1 MGDVLG
7 QDSAMKQ
14 RFGLG
19 VGLLLLG
26 TAVGAF
32 VASGASARPLRAE
45 ISLAKPAPVGTAET
59 DAEPVVMSA
68 HIDERAD
75 RTRFIVELSDPV
87 KVRVFTLANPNRV
100 VIDMPEMLWRPTS
113 EDRPSGKGA
122 VGSYRYGLFRPG
134 NSRFVIDLRRPA
146 KISEPL
152 ILPPQAGN
160 GFRIVLDL
168 LPTTQ
173 AKFASTAGWPADL
186 RAREAA
192 AERLATA
199 TPPGSTTSA
208 DAVAERRVVVLD
220 AGHGGIDAGASGVD
234 GVVEKDLVL
243 DEVLRLRKKLLRRG
257 YSVHLTRDSDLYIPL
272 LERVNVARA
281 LHADL
286 FVSLHADSNSDPSVY
301 GASVYT
307 LSEAGSDREAAALA
321 RKENLSDVIAGVDL
335 SGQNSPVA
343 SILIGLAQRDTMNR
357 SVRFAQ
363 SAVAQLAH
371 VTDILPR
378 DPHRSAGFVV
388 LKAPD
393 VPAVLIELGYLSNPR
408 DCAQMA
414 TDSWRDRV
422 ASVLANAVDKQLR
435 TATPVTATA
444 QETE

>member
-1 MGDVLG
+1 
-7 QDSAMKQ
+7 
-14 RFGLG
+14 
-19 VGLLLLG
+19 
-26 TAVGAF
+26 
-32 VASGASARPLRAE
+32 
-45 ISLAKPAPVGTAET
+45 
-59 DAEPVVMSA
+59 MSA

-87 KVRVFTLANPNRV
+87 KIRVFTLANPNRV
-100 VIDMPEMLWRPTS
+100 VIDMPEMLWRLTS
-113 EDRPSGKGA
+113 EDRPSGKGT

-134 NSRFVIDLRRPA
+134 NSRFVIDLRGPA

-152 ILPPQAGN
+152 MLPPQAGN

-168 LPTTQ
+168 QPTTQ
-173 AKFASTAGWPADL
+173 GKFASTAGWPADL
-186 RAREAA
+186 RAREAT
-192 AERLATA
+192 AERLETA
-199 TPPGSTTSA
+199 TPPGSATSA
-208 DAVAERRVVVLD
+208 DAVSERRVVVLD

-234 GVVEKDLVL
+234 GVIEKDLVL

-414 TDSWRDRV
+414 TESWRDRV
-422 ASVLANAVDKQLR
+422 ASALANAVDRQLR
-435 TATPVTATA
+435 TVAPVTETA

>member
-1 MGDVLG
+1 M
-7 QDSAMKQ
+7 
-14 RFGLG
+14 
-19 VGLLLLG
+19 
-26 TAVGAF
+26 
-32 VASGASARPLRAE
+32 
-45 ISLAKPAPVGTAET
+45 
-59 DAEPVVMSA
+59 
-68 HIDERAD
+68 
-75 RTRFIVELSDPV
+75 
-87 KVRVFTLANPNRV
+87 
-100 VIDMPEMLWRPTS
+100 
-113 EDRPSGKGA
+113 
-122 VGSYRYGLFRPG
+122 
-134 NSRFVIDLRRPA
+134 
-146 KISEPL
+146 
-152 ILPPQAGN
+152 LPPQAGN

-168 LPTTQ
+168 QPTSQ
-173 AKFASTAGWPADL
+173 GKFASTAGWPADL
-186 RAREAA
+186 RAREAT

-199 TPPGSTTSA
+199 SPPGSTTSA
-208 DAVAERRVVVLD
+208 DAVSERRVVVLD

-234 GVVEKDLVL
+234 GVLEKDLVL

-307 LSEAGSDREAAALA
+307 LSVAGSDREAAALA

-371 VTDILPR
+371 VTDVLPR

-393 VPAVLIELGYLSNPR
+393 VPAVLIELGYLSSPR

-414 TDSWRDRV
+414 TESWRDRV
-422 ASVLANAVDKQLR
+422 ASALANAVDRQLR
-435 TATPVTATA
+435 TVAPVTETA

>member
-1 MGDVLG
+1 MGDALG
-7 QDSAMKQ
+7 QDSAMIQ

-45 ISLAKPAPVGTAET
+45 ISLAKPAPLGTAET
-59 DAEPVVMSA
+59 DAEPVVMSV

-87 KVRVFTLANPNRV
+87 KIRVFTLANPNRV
-100 VIDMPEMLWRPTS
+100 VIDMPEMLWRLTS

-168 LPTTQ
+168 QPTTQ
-173 AKFASTAGWPADL
+173 GKFASTAGWPADL
-186 RAREAA
+186 RAREAT
-192 AERLATA
+192 AERLETA
-199 TPPGSTTSA
+199 TPPGSATSA
-208 DAVAERRVVVLD
+208 DAVSERRVVVLD

-234 GVVEKDLVL
+234 GVIEKDLVL

-414 TDSWRDRV
+414 TESWRDRV
-422 ASVLANAVDKQLR
+422 ASALANAVDRQLR
-435 TATPVTATA
+435 TVAPVTETA

>member
-1 MGDVLG
+1 MTH
-7 QDSAMKQ
+7 

-19 VGLLLLG
+19 MGLLLLG
-26 TAVGAF
+26 TTLAAF
-32 VASGASARPLRAE
+32 SGSGASARPLRAE
-45 ISLAKPAPVGTAET
+45 LPSTKTLPMGTADT
-59 DAEPVVMSA
+59 GAEPVVMSA
-68 HIDERAD
+68 RIDERAD

-87 KVRVFTLANPNRV
+87 KIRVFTLASPDRV
-100 VIDMPEMLWRPTS
+100 VIDMPEMLWRITS
-113 EDRPSGKGA
+113 EDRPSGRGA
-122 VGSYRYGLFRPG
+122 VRSYRYGLFRPG
-134 NSRFVIDLRRPA
+134 NSRFVIDLRQPA
-146 KISEPL
+146 KLLEPV
-152 ILPPQAGN
+152 ILAPQRGD

-173 AKFASTAGWPADL
+173 ARFASTAGWPADL
-186 RAREAA
+186 RAREAT
-192 AERLATA
+192 AERLATT
-199 TPPGSTTSA
+199 TPPASATSA
-208 DAVAERRVVVLD
+208 DAVSERRVVVLD
-220 AGHGGIDAGASGVD
+220 AGHGGIDTGASGVD
-234 GVVEKDLVL
+234 GVIEKDLVL

-257 YSVHLTRDSDLYIPL
+257 YSVHLTRDNDLYVPL
-272 LERVNVARA
+272 IERVNVARA

-307 LSEAGSDREAAALA
+307 LSEAASDREAAALA

-378 DPHRSAGFVV
+378 DPHRAAGFVV

-422 ASVLANAVDKQLR
+422 ASALANAVDRQLR
-435 TATPVTATA
+435 TAAPVTETA